1 MTKIKVGG
9 YPKPP
14 FLSLKTLTMKRHKIK
29 LPKFHNYRLYKD
41 GISLF
46 WFPYGGFQTKR
57 EAKKQAIKILG
68 KSCRFERQP
77 NGSIIAINNDS
88 EQIIISEKDIIF

>member
-1 MTKIKVGG
+1 
-9 YPKPP
+9 
-14 FLSLKTLTMKRHKIK
+14 MKRHKIK
-29 LPKFHNYRLYKD
+29 LPKYHNYRLYKD

-46 WFPYGGFQTKR
+46 YFPYGGLQTIR

-68 KSCRFERQP
+68 NSCRFEKQP

-88 EQIIISEKDIIF
+88 EQIIITEKEIKF